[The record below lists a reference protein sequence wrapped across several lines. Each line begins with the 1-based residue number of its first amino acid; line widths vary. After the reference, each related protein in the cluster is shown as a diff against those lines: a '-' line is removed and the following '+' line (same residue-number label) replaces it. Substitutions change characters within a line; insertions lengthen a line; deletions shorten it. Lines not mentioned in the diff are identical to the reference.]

1 MKKVNRVLFGLGSA
15 GIVAGMVVT
24 SGCKSA
30 EEYREERAEYAVKH
44 FELAKYRDMME
55 GDRVNLSQCIKL
67 ALEHNLDM
75 KVLNLEKEVAREMR
89 TADMLGMLPE
99 LNVTNTYTGRDNTPA
114 SSSKKVGESGLTY
127 GYSTSQDRHLN
138 YLNVDLALSVLD
150 FGLAFFNTQ
159 QGEDRVLMREQREIR
174 AGQNLSLDVAKAY
187 FQVAAAQKAIKIT
200 TSLLEDCRSRY
211 EVISKLSKSRDITP
225 FRAFEETRRFV
236 DMEKRLT
243 NYIRT
248 YENSCV
254 ELRSL
259 LGMRPAGKIL
269 VDDSM
274 LNKVPEFNSLPD
286 IELMEQIALLQRPEL
301 YEIDMQKH
309 INVIECRK
317 TILMMLPNVRIY
329 TDFTNSTNSFLY
341 HMSWYEL
348 GIRAAYN
355 LLKLPQQIARY
366 QAYSSQVDAEEART
380 FAQAIGVMAQV
391 RISHAN
397 LIATKERF
405 DINDKV
411 YKTYNDNL
419 KWAVAN
425 QKITGELSRLELDHM
440 RLETAETEIDRL
452 MTLGNYYVA
461 YYRIL
466 NSIGVRH
473 IDAKSLGEL
482 RNELAQAKVRAGEE
496 LEKARRTYDEDRAK
510 RVAANTN
517 LQNLTELETTIV
529 NQPLTKFN
537 DVDFIAIYDATP
549 EKANSMLNE
558 KR

>member
-1 MKKVNRVLFGLGSA
+1 MNKRNCTVCLSAVMLG
-15 GIVAGMVVT
+15 MFLE
-24 SGCKSA
+24 GCMTA
-30 EEYREERAEYAVKH
+30 DDYRTERAEYTVKH
-44 FELAKYRDMME
+44 FEKAQLRELEQGKVY
-55 GDRVNLSQCIKL
+55 NLTDCIRI
-67 ALEHNLDM
+67 ALEHNLDL
-75 KVLNLEKEVAREMR
+75 KVFQLEEAVARENR
-89 TADMLGMLPE
+89 TAEMLGMLPE
-99 LNVTNTYTGRDNTPA
+99 LNFNNTLTDRDNTPG
-114 SSSKKVGESGLTY
+114 SSSRKIKDDGMTY
-127 GYSTSQDRHLN
+127 GASTSQDRTIN
-138 YLNVDLALSVLD
+138 YFNVDLALSVLD
-150 FGLAFFNTQ
+150 FGLAWFNTQ
-159 QGEDRVLMREQREIR
+159 QANDRHLMREYYTER
-174 AGQNLSLDVAKAY
+174 AAQNLTLDVVRAY
-187 FQVAAAQKAIKIT
+187 FQVAAAQRSIRIT
-200 TSLLEDCRSRY
+200 TDLLEQCRHRY
-211 EVISKLSKSRDITP
+211 DLIEKLADAQIITP
-225 FRAFEETRRFV
+225 FRAYDETRRFV
-236 DMEKRLT
+236 EMEKRLT
-243 NYIRT
+243 NYVRS
-248 YENSCV
+248 YENACV

-259 LGMRPAGKIL
+259 LGYYPNANIK
-269 VDDSM
+269 VDDA
-274 LNKVPEFNSLPD
+274 LLEKLPE
-286 IELMEQIALLQRPEL
+286 IELPEITTMEQIAMLQRPEL
-301 YEIDMQKH
+301 YESDINKH

>member
-1 MKKVNRVLFGLGSA
+1 MQMKKVNRVLFGLGSA

-55 GDRVNLSQCIKL
+55 GERVNLSQCIKL

-225 FRAFEETRRFV
+225 FRAFEETPPVRR
-236 DMEKRLT
+236 
-243 NYIRT
+243 Y
-248 YENSCV
+248 
-254 ELRSL
+254 
-259 LGMRPAGKIL
+259 GKA
-269 VDDSM
+269 
-274 LNKVPEFNSLPD
+274 PD
-286 IELMEQIALLQRPEL
+286 QL
-301 YEIDMQKH
+301 YPH
-309 INVIECRK
+309 
-317 TILMMLPNVRIY
+317 L
-329 TDFTNSTNSFLY
+329 
-341 HMSWYEL
+341 
-348 GIRAAYN
+348 
-355 LLKLPQQIARY
+355 
-366 QAYSSQVDAEEART
+366 
-380 FAQAIGVMAQV
+380 
-391 RISHAN
+391 
-397 LIATKERF
+397 
-405 DINDKV
+405 
-411 YKTYNDNL
+411 
-419 KWAVAN
+419 
-425 QKITGELSRLELDHM
+425 
-440 RLETAETEIDRL
+440 
-452 MTLGNYYVA
+452 
-461 YYRIL
+461 
-466 NSIGVRH
+466 
-473 IDAKSLGEL
+473 
-482 RNELAQAKVRAGEE
+482 
-496 LEKARRTYDEDRAK
+496 
-510 RVAANTN
+510 
-517 LQNLTELETTIV
+517 
-529 NQPLTKFN
+529 
-537 DVDFIAIYDATP
+537 
-549 EKANSMLNE
+549 
-558 KR
+558 

>member
-55 GDRVNLSQCIKL
+55 GERVNLSQCIKL

-317 TILMMLPNVRIY
+317 TILMMFPNVRIFL
-329 TDFTNSTNSFLY
+329 DFTNSNNSFLY
-341 HMSWYEL
+341 HQSWWEI

-355 LLKLPQQIARY
+355 LLKTPQMIYRY
-366 QAYSSQVDAEEART
+366 RAYSAQVDSQEMHTYAK
-380 FAQAIGVMAQV
+380 AIGIMAQV
-391 RISHAN
+391 RMAHAN
-397 LIATKERF
+397 ILESKERF
-405 DINDKV
+405 EINERV
-411 YKTYNDNL
+411 YRIYNRNL
-419 KWAVAN
+419 NNSLRN
-425 QKITGELSRLELDHM
+425 QKVTGALSQLELDHI
-440 RLETAETEIDRL
+440 RLATAETEVDSIFARS
-452 MTLGNYYVA
+452 NYYIA
-461 YYRIL
+461 YYRML
-466 NSIGVRH
+466 NVLGVRNLGTEEVTSLKAE
-473 IDAKSLGEL
+473 IDAARIRAEK
-482 RNELAQAKVRAGEE
+482 ELAEQKEEALREAEKINLQTEAAQAE
-496 LEKARRTYDEDRAK
+496 LERESE
-510 RVAANTN
+510 AA
-517 LQNLTELETTIV
+517 EL
-529 NQPLTKFN
+529 
-537 DVDFIAIYDATP
+537 IAP
-549 EKANSMLNE
+549 EENPAE
-558 KR
+558 AAPAVPVPAEP

>member
-1 MKKVNRVLFGLGSA
+1 M
-15 GIVAGMVVT
+15 
-24 SGCKSA
+24 
-30 EEYREERAEYAVKH
+30 
-44 FELAKYRDMME
+44 
-55 GDRVNLSQCIKL
+55 
-67 ALEHNLDM
+67 
-75 KVLNLEKEVAREMR
+75 
-89 TADMLGMLPE
+89 
-99 LNVTNTYTGRDNTPA
+99 
-114 SSSKKVGESGLTY
+114 
-127 GYSTSQDRHLN
+127 
-138 YLNVDLALSVLD
+138 
-150 FGLAFFNTQ
+150 
-159 QGEDRVLMREQREIR
+159 
-174 AGQNLSLDVAKAY
+174 
-187 FQVAAAQKAIKIT
+187 
-200 TSLLEDCRSRY
+200 LEDCRSRY

-482 RNELAQAKVRAGEE
+482 RNELAQAKVRAAEE

>member
-1 MKKVNRVLFGLGSA
+1 
-15 GIVAGMVVT
+15 
-24 SGCKSA
+24 
-30 EEYREERAEYAVKH
+30 
-44 FELAKYRDMME
+44 
-55 GDRVNLSQCIKL
+55 
-67 ALEHNLDM
+67 
-75 KVLNLEKEVAREMR
+75 
-89 TADMLGMLPE
+89 
-99 LNVTNTYTGRDNTPA
+99 
-114 SSSKKVGESGLTY
+114 
-127 GYSTSQDRHLN
+127 
-138 YLNVDLALSVLD
+138 
-150 FGLAFFNTQ
+150 
-159 QGEDRVLMREQREIR
+159 MREQREIR

-329 TDFTNSTNSFLY
+329 PDFTNSTNSFLY

-482 RNELAQAKVRAGEE
+482 RNELAQAKVRAAEE

>member
-1 MKKVNRVLFGLGSA
+1 
-15 GIVAGMVVT
+15 
-24 SGCKSA
+24 
-30 EEYREERAEYAVKH
+30 
-44 FELAKYRDMME
+44 
-55 GDRVNLSQCIKL
+55 
-67 ALEHNLDM
+67 
-75 KVLNLEKEVAREMR
+75 
-89 TADMLGMLPE
+89 
-99 LNVTNTYTGRDNTPA
+99 
-114 SSSKKVGESGLTY
+114 
-127 GYSTSQDRHLN
+127 
-138 YLNVDLALSVLD
+138 
-150 FGLAFFNTQ
+150 
-159 QGEDRVLMREQREIR
+159 
-174 AGQNLSLDVAKAY
+174 
-187 FQVAAAQKAIKIT
+187 
-200 TSLLEDCRSRY
+200 
-211 EVISKLSKSRDITP
+211 
-225 FRAFEETRRFV
+225 
-236 DMEKRLT
+236 
-243 NYIRT
+243 
-248 YENSCV
+248 
-254 ELRSL
+254 
-259 LGMRPAGKIL
+259 
-269 VDDSM
+269 
-274 LNKVPEFNSLPD
+274 
-286 IELMEQIALLQRPEL
+286 
-301 YEIDMQKH
+301 
-309 INVIECRK
+309 
-317 TILMMLPNVRIY
+317 
-329 TDFTNSTNSFLY
+329 
-341 HMSWYEL
+341 
-348 GIRAAYN
+348 
-355 LLKLPQQIARY
+355 
-366 QAYSSQVDAEEART
+366 
-380 FAQAIGVMAQV
+380 MAQV

-482 RNELAQAKVRAGEE
+482 RNELAQAKVRAAEE

-558 KR
+558 QR

>member
-1 MKKVNRVLFGLGSA
+1 MKHKTNAMNTLKMFILAIGCATAFPAMAQRYRLGTVKAARHEVTRLLDSRPDSGALRVVAPYRKAVDSIMSPVLGESEVAMTADRPESLLSNFVADVLRDASVRAGKKADIGLCNIGGLRSTMPK
-15 GIVAGMVVT
+15 GIV
-24 SGCKSA
+24 
-30 EEYREERAEYAVKH
+30 
-44 FELAKYRDMME
+44 
-55 GDRVNLSQCIKL
+55 
-67 ALEHNLDM
+67 
-75 KVLNLEKEVAREMR
+75 
-89 TADMLGMLPE
+89 
-99 LNVTNTYTGRDNTPA
+99 
-114 SSSKKVGESGLTY
+114 TY
-127 GYSTSQDRHLN
+127 GDVLEIAPFENHLC
-138 YLNVDLALSVLD
+138 V
-150 FGLAFFNTQ
+150 
-159 QGEDRVLMREQREIR
+159 
-174 AGQNLSLDVAKAY
+174 LSL
-187 FQVAAAQKAIKIT
+187 
-200 TSLLEDCRSRY
+200 S
-211 EVISKLSKSRDITP
+211 
-225 FRAFEETRRFV
+225 
-236 DMEKRLT
+236 
-243 NYIRT
+243 
-248 YENSCV
+248 
-254 ELRSL
+254 
-259 LGMRPAGKIL
+259 GKK
-269 VDDSM
+269 M
-274 LNKVPEFNSLPD
+274 K
-286 IELMEQIALLQRPEL
+286 ELMEQIALLQRPEL

-309 INVIECRK
+309 INIIECRK

-329 TDFTNSTNSFLY
+329 TDFTNSTNTFLY
-341 HMSWYEL
+341 HMSWWEL

-355 LLKLPQQIARY
+355 LLKLPQHIARY

-482 RNELAQAKVRAGEE
+482 RNELAQAKVRAAEE

>member
-1 MKKVNRVLFGLGSA
+1 M
-15 GIVAGMVVT
+15 
-24 SGCKSA
+24 
-30 EEYREERAEYAVKH
+30 
-44 FELAKYRDMME
+44 
-55 GDRVNLSQCIKL
+55 
-67 ALEHNLDM
+67 
-75 KVLNLEKEVAREMR
+75 
-89 TADMLGMLPE
+89 
-99 LNVTNTYTGRDNTPA
+99 
-114 SSSKKVGESGLTY
+114 
-127 GYSTSQDRHLN
+127 
-138 YLNVDLALSVLD
+138 
-150 FGLAFFNTQ
+150 
-159 QGEDRVLMREQREIR
+159 
-174 AGQNLSLDVAKAY
+174 
-187 FQVAAAQKAIKIT
+187 
-200 TSLLEDCRSRY
+200 
-211 EVISKLSKSRDITP
+211 
-225 FRAFEETRRFV
+225 
-236 DMEKRLT
+236 
-243 NYIRT
+243 
-248 YENSCV
+248 
-254 ELRSL
+254 
-259 LGMRPAGKIL
+259 
-269 VDDSM
+269 
-274 LNKVPEFNSLPD
+274 
-286 IELMEQIALLQRPEL
+286 
-301 YEIDMQKH
+301 
-309 INVIECRK
+309 
-317 TILMMLPNVRIY
+317 
-329 TDFTNSTNSFLY
+329 
-341 HMSWYEL
+341 
-348 GIRAAYN
+348 
-355 LLKLPQQIARY
+355 KLPQQIARY
-366 QAYSSQVDAEEART
+366 QAYSSQVDAEDART

-482 RNELAQAKVRAGEE
+482 RNELAQAKVRAAEE

>member
-1 MKKVNRVLFGLGSA
+1 MIDRGAEHLHRRADHVVRIARLFRPGERGGLLLLDAQIGER
-15 GIVAGMVVT
+15 VAGLTQKHVDAGEQLLLHGSVH
-24 SGCKSA
+24 A
-30 EEYREERAEYAVKH
+30 ERFHLARGARQLAGVAHDGGHDILPRHVDHRQRLDVDRLGVQLVGYVRAGAQ
-44 FELAKYRDMME
+44 FLL
-55 GDRVNLSQCIKL
+55 G
-67 ALEHNLDM
+67 EH
-75 KVLNLEKEVAREMR
+75 A
-89 TADMLGMLPE
+89 
-99 LNVTNTYTGRDNTPA
+99 
-114 SSSKKVGESGLTY
+114 
-127 GYSTSQDRHLN
+127 
-138 YLNVDLALSVLD
+138 
-150 FGLAFFNTQ
+150 
-159 QGEDRVLMREQREIR
+159 LMREQREIR

-482 RNELAQAKVRAGEE
+482 RNELAQAKVRAAEE